1 MIDFAQKLINEFIL
15 SYEALY
21 GTVNLKCNLHAHLHL
36 PKMVADLGSIY
47 KYAGFSGE
55 GAFHVF
61 QKHFHGTINICT
73 QIVSKLN
80 LLIENDKFLTQE
92 EITKIQKPLFR
103 EYAEKIFDN
112 QNRAAAT
119 SETIIFKNAAII
131 YLAELDVLE
140 RNLFIAKNLIHN
152 SPMETSNKIH
162 FQNKCKFLPSIL

>member
-1 MIDFAQKLINEFIL
+1 LK
-15 SYEALY
+15 YEALY
-21 GTVNLKCNLHAHLHL
+21 GTVNLKYNLHAHLHL
-36 PKMVADLGSIY
+36 PKMVADLGSLY

-61 QKHFHGTINICT
+61 QKYFHGTINICN

-92 EITKIQKPLFR
+92 EITKIRKPVFR
-103 EYAEKIFDN
+103 EYAEKIFAK

-119 SETIIFKNAAII
+119 SETIIFKNASFKH
-131 YLAELDVLE
+131 LSDLDVRE

-162 FQNKCKFLPSIL
+162 FKNKCKFLPFIFYLCLPY